1 MKQMKNNNESGVAL
15 IFAIGLL
22 GLLLLVGL
30 AFVTNSLLF
39 KKVALNNSSRTQ
51 ARMLAL
57 SAINRAAA
65 SVMVYQQQYALKNAD
80 SFPES
85 FDNIY
90 SYAKYESDE
99 GKADDSGTKDVDGL
113 MKKKAP
119 SVMALPTD
127 GSVVDKAF
135 ATTYNIPFNE
145 GTWKGSWVYF
155 YDQAPTAD
163 NQDNDTTPRK
173 IIGRAAWQ
181 VVTSNAQILAP
192 VFFRGNTPGADSLK
206 DKSNV
211 PSDHRWGKEIDE
223 VDLDNVGGMFS
234 DLKNNFTPDASKPAL
249 EDFLVKDYAAIYNL
263 MQRTSA
269 EDQKWINKWFIPDTE
284 EDTNAFRASQIRPEV
299 YIYSDSKGNKRPM
312 MRFNISEIGLPE
324 THNEAAFEDDKK
336 EISISGKYMKRNSD
350 NKTNINDKA
359 DPWYARLGIDST
371 DSDNDTNTQKAIRYL
386 TFDSISYT
394 GGADYLYD
402 YDEDASDRSGLPF
415 LRRIG
420 SSNESSVITFKK
432 DGTTDAN
439 MAALR
444 RQIAA
449 NFNDYCDA
457 DSVPTSDVKAENW
470 NGDLDS
476 GTYTHPTFTGNEK
489 SPYIYELGAKL
500 EIAPKDDSSKGG
512 IYWGVNTNNG
522 GTPMVFFNNGG
533 CLFKATP
540 MMKLANIYDMTTGID
555 ENFAAIKDEND
566 FMRGFVD
573 FGEVFIEYNIKG
585 LTIENLTLEYSYKN
599 AENETENASITNY
612 SLTVSDAVKLFNN
625 KALKDMLV
633 KTTAP
638 EGHLK
643 DSISSA
649 GIQFTKTKLT
659 ENYPFA
665 TAQTPQIVK
674 HPTDETQSP
683 LTTTVDGNAV
693 VNITVTKDQI
703 FDSFTEG
710 TLKAGWEETND
721 EFSENNISSV
731 KGKTDFKITD
741 IKFTGDT
748 KFKITAIK
756 AASFSMKPRRMVL
769 WAKSK
774 DKETPKVDQ
783 KEFGVDYVKAFT
795 NPLTWTASDTDPAKE
810 ITFSETEILDNTLF
824 AGGIRNFDPRQ
835 NLNPGD
841 WYPAS
846 HDNRIILKTKD
857 STNNNET
864 KLIAAVMNV
873 PNGVGA
879 VNSAPDGATID
890 AKEFSPAD
898 KASNVGDAESV
909 NEPAYKGSADTAR
922 ISTAIIRNAPMMSP
936 WEIGFIHRGIKW
948 QTINLKKAGGFDG
961 ANFDNSVFKMIGD
974 PDGDNNSGTDSDEK
988 WALAGTTYAKGD
1000 GAILEQIKMTEK
1012 VSTHG
1017 KININLLSSSHS
1029 QKDDT
1034 RDPDII
1040 KALFSNIHHGENAED
1055 FLKNSKRDSAGKFT
1069 GNHSGSELPAA
1080 SCVDKVR
1087 AMGAKYD
1094 YRVEWLG
1101 EDYVTAFGT
1110 INPATDAAE
1119 EEIIGK
1125 TINLLTTDNASP
1137 KIIQIVVVA
1146 QSIKDVSGTQ
1156 VKVVDE
1162 TSDENSFSST
1172 PDGSVSSDGIASKEC
1187 KFGRFDKF
1195 EHSSDSDKNVY
1206 FDEITGE
1213 VKALATFER
1222 DTNTGK
1228 MKLVR
1233 IDYL

>member
-155 YDQAPTAD
+155 YDQAPTAG
-163 NQDNDTTPRK
+163 NPDNDTTPRK

-206 DKSNV
+206 DKSNI

-223 VDLDNVGGMFS
+223 VDLDNVGGIFS

-386 TFDSISYT
+386 TFDSMPYT

-432 DGTTDAN
+432 DGATDAN

-489 SPYIYELGAKL
+489 SPYIYELGVRFELLPAADSSETGINWSLTTDNDAAKADFTNGLFFRASPIMKLVNMYYDSKNTTAGIADDFDSLPNSTDFIRGFADLGKIELKFKISEAKIENMKVHYTYKEDGETKDDVINGLSLSSAETAKL
-500 EIAPKDDSSKGG
+500 FGQTLNSMEVTATVENGKLKDAASSLGVQFSQDSLKEHYPLVISKNPQ
-512 IYWGVNTNNG
+512 ISQDLNNPGVSTVSTVLKSGDSAVNG
-522 GTPMVFFNNGG
+522 T
-533 CLFKATP
+533 
-540 MMKLANIYDMTTGID
+540 
-555 ENFAAIKDEND
+555 
-566 FMRGFVD
+566 
-573 FGEVFIEYNIKG
+573 
-585 LTIENLTLEYSYKN
+585 
-599 AENETENASITNY
+599 
-612 SLTVSDAVKLFNN
+612 LTVNDIFSDLNSAALNGWTCDTTNSN
-625 KALKDMLV
+625 K
-633 KTTAP
+633 
-638 EGHLK
+638 
-643 DSISSA
+643 IS
-649 GIQFTKTKLT
+649 
-659 ENYPFA
+659 
-665 TAQTPQIVK
+665 
-674 HPTDETQSP
+674 
-683 LTTTVDGNAV
+683 NAK
-693 VNITVTKDQI
+693 N
-703 FDSFTEG
+703 
-710 TLKAGWEETND
+710 
-721 EFSENNISSV
+721 
-731 KGKTDFKITD
+731 GKTDFKITKLECTAD
-741 IKFTGDT
+741 TRVRVTSIKVT
-748 KFKITAIK
+748 
-756 AASFSMKPRRMVL
+756 SFSMQPRRMVL

-774 DKETPKVDQ
+774 EKTDPTVKAE
-783 KEFGVDYVKAFT
+783 EFGIDYVKPFT
-795 NPLTWTASDTDPAKE
+795 AALEWKAEDSNAAKTVNFKKDE
-810 ITFSETEILDNTLF
+810 SNAVKNCLLI
-824 AGGIRNFDPRQ
+824 GGIRNFDPRQ
-835 NLNPGD
+835 NLNPED
-841 WYPAS
+841 WYPVSGGENKLLVDVAADFDVLTVDDLNKVMCVSSLTEGSVNTAAS
-846 HDNRIILKTKD
+846 
-857 STNNNET
+857 
-864 KLIAAVMNV
+864 AAADFV
-873 PNGVGA
+873 PSG
-879 VNSAPDGATID
+879 
-890 AKEFSPAD
+890 
-898 KASNVGDAESV
+898 KASDVGDAEV
-909 NEPAYKGSADTAR
+909 TNEPAYTGSADTAR

-1040 KALFSNIHHGENAED
+1040 KALFSNVHHGENAED
-1055 FLKNSKRDSAGKFT
+1055 FMKNSKRDSNGKFT
-1069 GNHSGSELPAA
+1069 GKHSGSELTAA
-1080 SCVDKVR
+1080 NCVDKVR

-1110 INPATDAAE
+1110 IDPATDAAE